1 MQLQV
6 VAHTALLSGLL
17 SGSLLLSVAAPRP
30 ALAVPVSAADQ
41 GEGGQAAPT
50 AKAADLAAAPGVL
63 SPGVHRPEQALGS
76 YLAGTVAG
84 HLGDSGTAADLLLD
98 ALAHD
103 PDAPML
109 LQPAFLFSALAGR
122 PQAPELAARVEP
134 TLIAQ
139 LVLANDAAL
148 HGHWDEAVR
157 VFASLPPSPLND
169 AIRPLLVAWSQQGA
183 GQTDQALATL
193 ASVPSGGPLAGACAL
208 QAAMIADTAGRT
220 ETASNLYRTAQ
231 ALFPAAN
238 LALAQSLGS
247 FMVRHGHP
255 QDAQAMIHEL
265 TQDISVLGMV
275 EPELIASLQ
284 TPVVADAKQGLA
296 RAYLSIAAVL
306 QDQGPG
312 AKEAT
317 SFILRFALDLQPDLS
332 AARLMMA
339 EQLAPTHAEAALEAL
354 SGVAATDPLLPLV
367 QLRQATLLAVTGQK
381 AESRQRLEAL
391 MRAFPKRPEPAQSLG
406 DVLSDSKL
414 YGPAVTAYDAA
425 ITDRQA
431 LNASASGAGSPP
443 GAPPPPANGPTAG
456 PGGLTGNDWQLL
468 FSRAVAFD
476 RQNQWPR
483 AEADLEHALT
493 LSPGEPYV
501 LNYLGYSLVERNQ
514 DLKHAQVLIQRA
526 LDSKPDDGSIRD
538 SLGWAMLRQD
548 DVRGAVQTLERAAE
562 QIPED
567 PTVNYHL
574 GAAYWAAGRTIE
586 AEDQWRWALVLHP
599 EPDDAVKIREALHKA
614 AVVLSEAHAG
624 SGAASAQR

>member
-6 VAHTALLSGLL
+6 VARAALF
-17 SGSLLLSVAAPRP
+17 SGSMLLSVADPRP
-30 ALAVPVSAADQ
+30 VLAQPTPTTDQAPAAQAGSAA
-41 GEGGQAAPT
+41 GTSPAR
-50 AKAADLAAAPGVL
+50 KAADPAVPPDALPAGA
-63 SPGVHRPEQALGS
+63 HRPEQALGA

-84 HLGDSGTAADLLLD
+84 HLGDSGVAADLLID

-109 LQPAFLFSALAGR
+109 LQPAFLFSALAGL
-122 PQAPELAARVEP
+122 PQAPQLAARVEP
-134 TLIAQ
+134 MLIAQ
-139 LVLANDAAL
+139 LVLADDAAL
-148 HGHWDEAVR
+148 HDHWDGAVR
-157 VFASLPPSPLND
+157 DFTSLPPSPLND

-193 ASVPSGGPLAGACAL
+193 AAVPSGGPLAGACAL
-208 QAAMIADTAGRT
+208 QAAMIADLAGRS
-220 ETASNLYRTAQ
+220 ENASNLYRTAQ
-231 ALFPAAN
+231 ALFPSSN
-238 LALAQSLGS
+238 LALAQTLGS
-247 FMVRHGHP
+247 FLTRHGHP
-255 QDAQAMIHEL
+255 QDAQALIHEL
-265 TQDISVLGMV
+265 AQDIPVLGMV
-275 EPELIASLQ
+275 EPGLVASLS
-284 TPVVADAKQGLA
+284 TPVVTTARQGMA
-296 RAYLSIAAVL
+296 RAYLAIAAVL

-317 SFILRFALDLQPDLS
+317 SFILRFALDLQPDLG

-339 EQLAPTHAEAALEAL
+339 EQLAPTHPEAALAVL
-354 SGVAATDPLLPLV
+354 SGVASNDPLLPLV
-367 QLRQATLLAVTGQK
+367 QLRQATLLAVVGRQ

-391 MRAFPKRPEPAQSLG
+391 VRAFPKRPEPAQSLG

-425 ITDRQA
+425 IADRQA
-431 LNASASGAGSPP
+431 LNAGTSGAGSR
-443 GAPPPPANGPTAG
+443 
-456 PGGLTGNDWQLL
+456 PGGAGSLSGNDWQLL

-493 LSPGEPYV
+493 LSPSEPYV

-514 DLKHAQVLIQRA
+514 DLKHARVLIQRA

-548 DVRGAVQTLERAAE
+548 DVRGAVHTLERAAE

-599 EPDDAVKIREALHKA
+599 EPEDAAKIREALRKA
-614 AVVLSEAHAG
+614 AVVLSEAHPAPAPVVAPAG
-624 SGAASAQR
+624 SSR